1 MPKIIYKNWAPD
13 QGFEEKQAEVFN
25 EANPFKFQPASGEQI
40 KKQFSKDKI
49 NPKHVK
55 YAFKD
60 NQMIGYI
67 QAKVKDNV
75 KEIIL
80 SYPWTLPGTPPEVQ
94 SSLFD
99 DMLSYFK
106 AQKDLADYKFRVNPM
121 NKPES
126 NLEFLQS
133 RGFVEKNVWRTL
145 LISLSEI
152 ASVTYDSKYTSRI
165 GTESDIDAVIQLIKD
180 DGRYIDQF
188 ANEEAIRQYLT
199 EKVLSIG
206 HLVLLYEN
214 KELIA
219 ASAPLIFK
227 SPQQEEERIIQR
239 FTAFKNVKDP
249 DPFIPLLIEVA
260 KECLNSGYG
269 EDIPMLFYTD
279 LIETPPEQ
287 QELIKHF
294 TPLRSDI
301 LMYYYYLERGN

>member
-1 MPKIIYKNWAPD
+1 MTSFVYKNWEPD
-13 QGFEEKQAEVFN
+13 KGYEEQQAEVFN
-25 EANPFKFQPASGEQI
+25 EANSFKFQPASGEQI
-40 KKQFSKDKI
+40 KEQFSKEKI

-60 NQMIGYI
+60 NKMIGYI
-67 QAKVKDNV
+67 QAKIKDNV

-80 SYPWTLPGTPPEVQ
+80 SYPWTLPGTPPKVQ

-99 DMLSYFK
+99 EMLSYFK
-106 AQKDLADYKFRVNPM
+106 AQKDLAEYRFRVNAM
-121 NKPES
+121 SKPES
-126 NLEFLQS
+126 HLEFLRS

-145 LISLSEI
+145 LISLTEI
-152 ASVTYDSKYTSRI
+152 ASVTYDSKYTTRI
-165 GTESDIDAVIQLIKD
+165 GSESDIDIVIQLFKD
-180 DGRYIDQF
+180 DGRYAAQF
-188 ANEEAIRQYLT
+188 ATDEAIRQYLI
-199 EKVLSIG
+199 EKVLAIG

-227 SPQQEEERIIQR
+227 PPQHEEERIIQR

-249 DPFIPLLIEVA
+249 EPFIPLLIELA

-269 EDIPMLFYTD
+269 KDKPILIYTD

-287 QELIKHF
+287 QVLIKHF

-301 LMYYYYLERGN
+301 LMYYYYLDR